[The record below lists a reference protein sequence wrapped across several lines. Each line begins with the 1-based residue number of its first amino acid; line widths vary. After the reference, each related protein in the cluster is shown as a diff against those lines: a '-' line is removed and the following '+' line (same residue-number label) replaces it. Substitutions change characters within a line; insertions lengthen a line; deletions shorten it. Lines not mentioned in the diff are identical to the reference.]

1 MKKMETVLIILLLC
15 INLCLTINVYAK
27 TRDLEIALQEA
38 ETKIEEIDIQEETE
52 VEDEDWLAD
61 LFGDDYGEITEDID
75 DICTTSSHVYIQT
88 LPLEPWTQDRIQEI
102 AAEWNVPYPLILAVM
117 DTESDFR
124 EDIGTEKV
132 LGGKGKNRYYGYC
145 QLSIENCRRIQNDYH
160 VDPHT
165 PLGNIEAGCIMLHE
179 LIDKYSNDEWSEE
192 YLYTYVITC
201 YRAGEDAASKM
212 GVLPKYATQEYNLYC
227 YWKEMYEDAW
237 EWGDTL

>member
-1 MKKMETVLIILLLC
+1 MKKMEILLILLLC
-15 INLCLTINVYAK
+15 LNLGLTIGLYGK
-27 TRDLEIALQEA
+27 TRDLEIALQQDE
-38 ETKIEEIDIQEETE
+38 EEIDIQEEAYIE
-52 VEDEDWLAD
+52 NDEDWLAD
-61 LFGDDYGEITEDID
+61 LFADDYGEITEDID
-75 DICTTSSHVYIQT
+75 DICTTTPSSHVYIQT

-179 LIDKYSNDEWSEE
+179 LIDKYSNNEWSEE

-201 YRAGEDAASKM
+201 YRAGEDATSKM